1 MSEEFEDVTMTEYT
15 RHDRDMADR
24 LFRENYDAL
33 MDIARM
39 RRRRAQL
46 DTMNTVDLLH
56 ESYLKLGK
64 GSGYQSVQHFQ
75 RTASLAM
82 RHVIVDHARRRI
94 SEKRGG
100 AQRDVPLD
108 AVEEMLPGFSE
119 TPEQVV
125 LIAEL
130 MDQLGK
136 VRERWMHI
144 VDARYFAGMTEEET
158 AYLYG
163 ISVRTV
169 RREWAEARKWLA
181 EMLNENATGPVT

>member
-33 MDIARM
+33 MNIARM

-181 EMLNENATGPVT
+181 EILNENATGPVT

>member
-144 VDARYFAGMTEEET
+144 VDARYFAGMPEEET

>member
-1 MSEEFEDVTMTEYT
+1 MSEEFEDITQTDYT
-15 RHDRDMADR
+15 RSDRELADK

-33 MDIARM
+33 LNIARA

-56 ESYLKLGK
+56 ESYLKLGRQ
-64 GSGYQSVQHFQ
+64 SGYESTQHFQ

-108 AVEEMLPGFSE
+108 AVEDMLPGFSE
-119 TPEQVV
+119 TPEQIV
-125 LIAEL
+125 LISEL
-130 MDQLGK
+130 MGRLGQY
-136 VRERWMHI
+136 RERWMHI

-181 EMLNENATGPVT
+181 EMLDQGATG

>member
-33 MDIARM
+33 MNIARM

-56 ESYLKLGK
+56 VSYLKLGI

-130 MDQLGK
+130 MDRLGK

-181 EMLNENATGPVT
+181 ETLDENATGSVT

>member
-1 MSEEFEDVTMTEYT
+1 MSDEFEDITQTDYT
-15 RHDRDMADR
+15 TGDRALADK
-24 LFRENYDAL
+24 LFRENYEAL
-33 MDIARM
+33 LNIARM

-46 DTMNTVDLLH
+46 NTMNTVDLLH
-56 ESYLKLGK
+56 ESYLRLGK
-64 GSGYQSVQHFQ
+64 RAGYESTQHFQ

-100 AQRDVPLD
+100 AQADVPLE
-108 AVEEMLPGFSE
+108 AVEEALPGFSE
-119 TPEQVV
+119 TPEQIV

-130 MDQLGK
+130 MDQLGAY
-136 VRERWMHI
+136 RERWMHI

-169 RREWAEARKWLA
+169 RREWADARKWLA
-181 EMLNENATGPVT
+181 EMLDEGAPN

>member
-1 MSEEFEDVTMTEYT
+1 VSEEFEDVTMTEYT

-33 MDIARM
+33 MNIARM

-181 EMLNENATGPVT
+181 EILNENATGPVT